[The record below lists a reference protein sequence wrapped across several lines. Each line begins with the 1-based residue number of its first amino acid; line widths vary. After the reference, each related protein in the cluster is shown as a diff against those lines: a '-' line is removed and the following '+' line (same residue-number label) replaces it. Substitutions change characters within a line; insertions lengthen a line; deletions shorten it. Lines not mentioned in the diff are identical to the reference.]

1 MNIAE
6 EIRRLCREKNAIIM
20 AHYYQRPEIQDIAD
34 FVGDSLALAQV
45 AAKTDADIIVMCGV
59 HFMAETAKILCPD
72 KKVLIPAPEAGCSL
86 ADSCKA
92 ADLAAWKVAHPNHMV
107 VSYVNTSAA
116 VKALTDVV
124 VTSSNAL
131 KIVKQ
136 LPEDRPILFGPDQN
150 LGGYINR
157 MTGRSMEL
165 WNGGCHVHA
174 RFSEEAL
181 LALKEQY
188 PTAKVL
194 AHPECKQSIL
204 QHADVIGSTQAL
216 LDYAKQSMAD
226 TKNSLPFR
234 EGMGVGSL
242 LAIGEIGLDYHWDTT
257 FKEQQHEALR
267 EQMRW
272 AEQYHLPVMIHSR
285 DATEDTLK
293 ILREFPTVKGVMH
306 CFSGSHEVAQQVVE
320 MGYYLGIGGVL
331 TFKNCKLAEHLVGIP
346 LERLVLETDA
356 PYMAPVPH
364 RGKRNESRW
373 MWYVVE
379 RLAQVYNCTPEHVNE
394 VTTANAK
401 ALFVINL

>member
-1 MNIAE
+1 MNIVE
-6 EIRRLCREKNAIIM
+6 EIRALCREKNAIIM
-20 AHYYQRPEIQDIAD
+20 AHYYQRPEIQDVAD
-34 FVGDSLALAQV
+34 FVGDSLALAQQ

-92 ADLAAWKVAHPNHMV
+92 TDLAAWKAAHPDHMV

-136 LPEDRPILFGPDQN
+136 LPEDKRILFGPDQN

-157 MTGRSMEL
+157 MTGRKMDL

-181 LALKEQY
+181 LQLKEQY
-188 PTAKVL
+188 PNAKVL

-216 LDYAKQSMAD
+216 LDYAKKSVQ
-226 TKNSLPFR
+226 SLPLQEES
-234 EGMGVGSL
+234 EGTSFIIATESGIL
-242 LAIGEIGLDYHWDTT
+242 
-257 FKEQQHEALR
+257 HEMQKACPEVEFIPVPAEGGGCNECEYMRMCTLQNLR
-267 EQMRW
+267 ECLFHENNEVIVDEDV
-272 AEQYHLPVMIHSR
+272 AR
-285 DATEDTLK
+285 DAIRPIQRML
-293 ILREFPTVKGVMH
+293 
-306 CFSGSHEVAQQVVE
+306 E
-320 MGYYLGIGGVL
+320 M
-331 TFKNCKLAEHLVGIP
+331 
-346 LERLVLETDA
+346 
-356 PYMAPVPH
+356 
-364 RGKRNESRW
+364 S
-373 MWYVVE
+373 
-379 RLAQVYNCTPEHVNE
+379 
-394 VTTANAK
+394 
-401 ALFVINL
+401 

>member
-1 MNIAE
+1 MNNLSE
-6 EIRRLCREKNAIIM
+6 QIRTLCKEKNAIIM
-20 AHYYQRPEIQDIAD
+20 AHYYQRPEIQDVAH

-92 ADLAAWKVAHPNHMV
+92 ADLAAWKAEHPAHMV

-136 LPEDRPILFGPDQN
+136 LPEDQPILFGPDQN

-157 MTGRSMEL
+157 MTGRKMEL

-181 LALKEQY
+181 LQLKEQY
-188 PTAKVL
+188 PNAKVL
-194 AHPECKQSIL
+194 AHPECKPTIL

-216 LDYAKQSMAD
+216 LNYAIA
-226 TKNSLPFR
+226 NS
-234 EGMGVGSL
+234 SL
-242 LAIGEIGLDYHWDTT
+242 ERPISNS
-257 FKEQQHEALR
+257 EASHI
-267 EQMRW
+267 
-272 AEQYHLPVMIHSR
+272 QYIV
-285 DATEDTLK
+285 ATESGILHEMQKACPELEFIALPAVNGACNECEYMRMCTLQN
-293 ILREFPTVKGVMH
+293 LH
-306 CFSGSHEVAQQVVE
+306 DC
-320 MGYYLGIGGVL
+320 LL
-331 TFKNCKLAEHLVGIP
+331 
-346 LERLVLETDA
+346 
-356 PYMAPVPH
+356 
-364 RGKRNESRW
+364 NESNEI
-373 MWYVVE
+373 VVDE
-379 RLAQVYNCTPEHVNE
+379 AI
-394 VTTANAK
+394 AK
-401 ALFVINL
+401 DAIRPIQRMLEMS

>member
-1 MNIAE
+1 MNIVE

-20 AHYYQRPEIQDIAD
+20 AHYYQRPEIQDVAD

-45 AAKTDADIIVMCGV
+45 AAKTNADIIVMCGV

-92 ADLAAWKVAHPNHMV
+92 ADLAAWKTEHPNHMV

-136 LPEDRPILFGPDQN
+136 LPEDQPILFGPDQN

-157 MTGRSMEL
+157 MTGRKMDL

-188 PTAKVL
+188 PNAKVL
-194 AHPECKQSIL
+194 AHPECKASIL

-216 LDYAKQSMAD
+216 LNYAIA
-226 TKNSLPFR
+226 NS
-234 EGMGVGSL
+234 SL
-242 LAIGEIGLDYHWDTT
+242 ERPISNS
-257 FKEQQHEALR
+257 EASHI
-267 EQMRW
+267 
-272 AEQYHLPVMIHSR
+272 QYII
-285 DATEDTLK
+285 ATESG
-293 ILREFPTVKGVMH
+293 ILHEMQKACPEVEF
-306 CFSGSHEVAQQVVE
+306 
-320 MGYYLGIGGVL
+320 I
-331 TFKNCKLAEHLVGIP
+331 
-346 LERLVLETDA
+346 
-356 PYMAPVPH
+356 PVPAE
-364 RGKRNESRW
+364 GGGCNECEYMR
-373 MWYVVE
+373 M
-379 RLAQVYNCTPEHVNE
+379 CTLQNLLDCLSNEYNE
-394 VTTANAK
+394 VIVDEEIAK
-401 ALFVINL
+401 DAIRPIQRMLEMS